1 VRTAVLIDPGGWDD
15 SGLGRAPAPQPS
27 NSATRVAR
35 QSAEANGRP
44 RRTSTRLATV
54 VIFYLLACLDPSD
67 PGSVAGIAALVLL
80 APVVGVLV
88 GAAGSKLRDQVGFRR
103 TLDEQG
109 WPSALVPA
117 TAVSVPLVEGGLVLL
132 LIVPDTELFGAIAA
146 AAVFG
151 AFAALPAVGA
161 LVVLAAAIDEAGLIA
176 LPHPQRY
183 AQVPRGLLHSLGLSR
198 GAFVYGTIL
207 GFGLLTYIS
216 SSAFYAAL
224 LYSVMTLGPDVL
236 LAPLAF
242 GVGRAVPV
250 AALSWSL
257 TNADKIEPLAARLSN
272 VRSASHRVQSLVLAM
287 AAGLLLGALLP

>member
-151 AFAALPAVGA
+151 AFAAFQTWLRVKRPGTPCGCFGNAEPATWRGVA
-161 LVVLAAAIDEAGLIA
+161 LDTLLMALGCGLGLI
-176 LPHPQRY
+176 
-183 AQVPRGLLHSLGLSR
+183 LLLGGTGGNSSR
-198 GAFVYGTIL
+198 GI
-207 GFGLLTYIS
+207 
-216 SSAFYAAL
+216 
-224 LYSVMTLGPDVL
+224 
-236 LAPLAF
+236 
-242 GVGRAVPV
+242 V
-250 AALSWSL
+250 A
-257 TNADKIEPLAARLSN
+257 N
-272 VRSASHRVQSLVLAM
+272 VV
-287 AAGLLLGALLP
+287 AAGLGIPLVKGVVVFNDIRQHRLELERGS